1 MQCSLECEQLCRC
14 LLIFIKES
22 MMKFFDMDISRDD
35 LNPPRSSF
43 LLINTCIFVLL
54 GMLKVRFEWGDYIT
68 RQGSYGDTFF
78 ILSKGKVSSQPK
90 ISFVIDNSR

>member
-1 MQCSLECEQLCRC
+1 
-14 LLIFIKES
+14 
-22 MMKFFDMDISRDD
+22 MMKFFNMDISGDD
-35 LNPPRSSF
+35 LNPPLSSF
-43 LLINTCIFVLL
+43 LLINIFVLL

-90 ISFVIDNSR
+90 IFSVIENSR